1 MTRATDTRGRILAAA
16 TGLLRGGGL
25 PAVTFDA
32 VAATLGVTKQAVI
45 YWFPTKSDLLAEIA
59 LPGLQAEAAA
69 AIAAARAAPAGK
81 AAAAAVVRAL
91 IAFHLENL
99 ERFRLLYVA
108 PQSPL
113 SNARAFDFVD
123 RVHPISRAMYDAIEA
138 ALGEV
143 ALGEVADA
151 RRTAVALHMASLGH
165 VLLVALTDAVG
176 DPLAQPPAQL
186 AERLAQLVA
195 DGVGG

>member
-1 MTRATDTRGRILAAA
+1 MTRPTDTRGRILAAA

-69 AIAAARAAPAGK
+69 AIRAARTAPSGK

-91 IAFHLENL
+91 IAFHLDDL

-123 RVHPISRAMYDAIEA
+123 RVHPVSRAMYDAIEA
-138 ALGEV
+138 

-151 RRTAVALHMASLGH
+151 RRTAVALHMAALGH

-176 DPLAQPPAQL
+176 DPLAHPPAQL

>member
-1 MTRATDTRGRILAAA
+1 MTSATDTRSRILDAA
-16 TGLLRGGGL
+16 TALLRGGGL

-32 VAATLGVTKQAVI
+32 VAARLGVTKQAVL

-69 AIAAARAAPAGK
+69 AIAAAGTAPTGK

-91 IAFHLENL
+91 IAFHREDLA
-99 ERFRLLYVA
+99 RFRLLYVA
-108 PQSPL
+108 PQSLL

-123 RVHPISRAMYDAIEA
+123 RVHPVSGAMYDAIEA
-138 ALGEV
+138 ALGD
-143 ALGEVADA
+143 VADA
-151 RRTAVALHMASLGH
+151 RRTAVALHMAALGH

-176 DPLAQPPAQL
+176 DPLAHPPELL
-186 AERLAQLVA
+186 AERLARLLA